1 MPPTD
6 NVDSPTSAT
15 HSDPFDTTPSTPS
28 NIIPLNTSIESPTPR
43 SSVIEDIAQEFLEV
57 PASSVDLADRDEE
70 LTVYGGIEIDG
81 ETAVD
86 DTGDI
91 ILPDEDRNFV
101 RSARLA
107 TLGAGILVV

>member
-1 MPPTD
+1 MILPLQLPT
-6 NVDSPTSAT
+6 PILL
-15 HSDPFDTTPSTPS
+15 TPLLLPHP
-28 NIIPLNTSIESPTPR
+28 IIPLNTSIESPTPR

-70 LTVYGGIEIDG
+70 STVYGGIEIDG
-81 ETAVD
+81 EMAVD
-86 DTGDI
+86 DIGDI